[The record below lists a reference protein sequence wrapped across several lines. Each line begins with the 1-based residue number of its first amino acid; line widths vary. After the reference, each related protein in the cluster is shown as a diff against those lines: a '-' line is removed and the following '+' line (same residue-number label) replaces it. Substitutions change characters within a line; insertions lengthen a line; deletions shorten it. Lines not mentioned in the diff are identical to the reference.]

1 MLRTAKKT
9 CKRGETDWG
18 RATWSRRQRSYKDT
32 GFSATCKYDGESI
45 ASGGFISSLS
55 HIVENEPASR
65 MRLARTLVWMVL
77 VALAVRLIV
86 CGFLYTDQTSP
97 VRDHWTF
104 AYENGRVARSIALG
118 EGISNP
124 LFGNTG
130 PTALIPPVF
139 PYILAGVFKVFGIYT
154 TASALGILAV
164 DSLFSALTCIPVL
177 LIARRCF
184 GDRAGKWAGWSWAF
198 FPYGI
203 YFSADWVWPTCLSTL
218 LVACLFLGALKLPEV
233 RRGLA
238 WAGFGLACGV
248 AALTEPSALSVL
260 PFLGLWACRQRSK
273 RRERWVGRAAL
284 ASAAFLLV
292 AAPWTMR
299 NSQTFHRLI
308 PMRSGLGLELYVG
321 NDGYSQY
328 WVNRSLYPAH
338 SDAEMAEYKTV
349 GESAYMQHKFLQG
362 SSFIRLHPGFF
373 LWMCVRRGI
382 YLWTGFWSFSREY
395 LRQEPLDPA
404 NVFVC
409 STLSLLAIAGLVR
422 AFRQGCVAAVP
433 FLIVLLLFPL
443 IYCVTHPEVY
453 YRRPI
458 DPMFVILAASAVA
471 SWLQARK
478 LRRDVRLNNALP

>member
-1 MLRTAKKT
+1 MIEKASAPRTHPWKMLA
-9 CKRGETDWG
+9 C
-18 RATWSRRQRSYKDT
+18 
-32 GFSATCKYDGESI
+32 
-45 ASGGFISSLS
+45 
-55 HIVENEPASR
+55 
-65 MRLARTLVWMVL
+65 MVL
-77 VALAVRLIV
+77 MALALRLIV
-86 CGFLYTDQTSP
+86 CAFLYTDQTSP
-97 VRDHWTF
+97 ARDHWTF

-118 EGISNP
+118 EGMSNP
-124 LFGNTG
+124 LFGQTG

-154 TASALGILAV
+154 PASALGILAV
-164 DSLFSALTCIPVL
+164 DSLFSALTCIPVF
-177 LIARRCF
+177 LIAGRCF
-184 GDRAGKWAGWSWAF
+184 GSRAAKWAGWSWAF

-233 RRGLA
+233 RRRMA
-238 WAGFGLACGV
+238 WGAFGLACGV

-260 PFLGLWACRQRSK
+260 PFLGVWACWQRN
-273 RRERWVGRAAL
+273 RRNERWIGRAAL

-321 NDGYSQY
+321 NNGYSQY

-338 SDAEMAEYKTV
+338 SDAEMAEYKKV

-362 SSFIRLHPGFF
+362 SSFIRSHPGFF
-373 LWMCVRRGI
+373 LWMCMRRGI
-382 YLWTGFWSFSREY
+382 YLWTGFWSFSRDY

-404 NVFVC
+404 NVVVC
-409 STLSLLAIAGLVR
+409 STLSLLALLGLAR
-422 AFRQGCVAAVP
+422 AFRRRLAPALP
-433 FLIVLLLFPL
+433 FLIVLVLFPL

-458 DPMFVILAASAVA
+458 DPMFVILAAYAVA
-471 SWLQARK
+471 SWLQDRK
-478 LRRDVRLNNALP
+478 LKRDLRLEKALL

>member
-1 MLRTAKKT
+1 
-9 CKRGETDWG
+9 
-18 RATWSRRQRSYKDT
+18 
-32 GFSATCKYDGESI
+32 
-45 ASGGFISSLS
+45 
-55 HIVENEPASR
+55 
-65 MRLARTLVWMVL
+65 MVL

-154 TASALGILAV
+154 PASALGILAV
-164 DSLFSALTCIPVL
+164 DSLFSALTCIPVF
-177 LIARRCF
+177 LIAGRCF
-184 GDRAGKWAGWSWAF
+184 GESRWQNGRMELGIFSLWNLF
-198 FPYGI
+198 FSRLGLAHLPVDATGR
-203 YFSADWVWPTCLSTL
+203 LSL
-218 LVACLFLGALKLPEV
+218 PGALKLPEV
-233 RRGLA
+233 RRRLA
-238 WAGFGLACGV
+238 WAAFGLACGV

-260 PFLGLWACRQRSK
+260 PFLGLWACWQRN
-273 RRERWVGRAAL
+273 RRNERWIGRAAL

-321 NDGYSQY
+321 NNGYSQY

-338 SDAEMAEYKTV
+338 SDAEMAEYKKV

-362 SSFIRLHPGFF
+362 SSFIRSHPGFF
-373 LWMCVRRGI
+373 LWMCMRRGI
-382 YLWTGFWSFSREY
+382 YLWTGFWSFSRDY

-404 NVFVC
+404 NVVVC
-409 STLSLLAIAGLVR
+409 STLSLLALAGP
-422 AFRQGCVAAVP
+422 GTCVSATARPGASISDCAGFVSSHLLRDASRGLLPAADRSDVCNSCR
-433 FLIVLLLFPL
+433 LLL
-443 IYCVTHPEVY
+443 
-453 YRRPI
+453 
-458 DPMFVILAASAVA
+458 
-471 SWLQARK
+471 
-478 LRRDVRLNNALP
+478 

>member
-1 MLRTAKKT
+1 MQPIIENAAAPVTH
-9 CKRGETDWG
+9 
-18 RATWSRRQRSYKDT
+18 RA
-32 GFSATCKYDGESI
+32 G
-45 ASGGFISSLS
+45 SLAWL
-55 HIVENEPASR
+55 V
-65 MRLARTLVWMVL
+65 LA
-77 VALAVRLIV
+77 ALAVRLLV

-97 VRDHWTF
+97 ARDHWKF
-104 AYENGRVARSIALG
+104 AYENGRVARSIVLG
-118 EGISNP
+118 EGMSNP

-164 DSLFSALTCIPVL
+164 DSLFSALTCIPVF

-184 GDRAGKWAGWSWAF
+184 GDRAAKWAGWSWAF

-233 RRGLA
+233 RRSWA
-238 WAGFGLACGV
+238 WGGFGLACGV

-260 PFLGLWACRQRSK
+260 PGLGLWACWRRHRQHQ
-273 RRERWVGRAAL
+273 RWAGRAAL

-321 NDGYSQY
+321 NNGYSQY
-328 WVNRSLYPAH
+328 WVNRNLYPAH
-338 SDAEMAEYKTV
+338 SDAEMAEFHNV
-349 GESAYMQHKFLQG
+349 GETAYMQHKFQQG
-362 SSFIRLHPGFF
+362 SSFIRSHPGFF

-409 STLSLLAIAGLVR
+409 STLSLLAMAGLIR
-422 AFRQGCVAAVP
+422 AFRQRCAVAVP

-458 DPMFVILAASAVA
+458 DPMFVILAAYAVA
-471 SWLQARK
+471 SWRQARVA
-478 LRRDVRLNNALP
+478 DAS